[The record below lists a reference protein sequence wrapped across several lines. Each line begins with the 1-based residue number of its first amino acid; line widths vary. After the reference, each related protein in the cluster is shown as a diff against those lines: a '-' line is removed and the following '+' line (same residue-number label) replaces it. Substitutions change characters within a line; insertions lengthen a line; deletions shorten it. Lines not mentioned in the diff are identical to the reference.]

1 MRLKVYAVK
10 ITFQNKQLPEMK
22 NTSTLQNQL
31 STFYVLKKKKIGHT
45 LLQKNNMPGPQLEK
59 GDIVPVSDADL
70 Q

>member
-31 STFYVLKKKKIGHT
+31 STFYVLKKKKNRTH
-45 LLQKNNMPGPQLEK
+45 
-59 GDIVPVSDADL
+59 IVAKK
-70 Q
+70 

>member
-1 MRLKVYAVK
+1 M
-10 ITFQNKQLPEMK
+10 Q
-22 NTSTLQNQL
+22 NTSSLQNQL
-31 STFYVLKKKKIGHT
+31 STLYVFKKNIGHA